1 MPVTA
6 LTYLVVGPAQSEVR
20 LTLSTPHSG
29 VVLEDEGPAS
39 RSCRERDG
47 WRHVSITRAP
57 LAQAHAARPSS
68 VPQGKLS
75 PHDAPMQQ
83 RMGVER
89 EGNLVGQEAGAH
101 LGRPQDASPAFDV
114 EEDFGEV

>member
-1 MPVTA
+1 MTA
-6 LTYLVVGPAQSEVR
+6 LTNMVVGPAQSEVR
-20 LTLSTPHSG
+20 LTFSTPNSAA
-29 VVLEDEGPAS
+29 VLADEGSAS

-75 PHDAPMQQ
+75 PHHAPVQQ

-89 EGNLVGQEAGAH
+89 EGNLAGQEAGAH
-101 LGRPQDASPAFDV
+101 QGRTQDASPAFDV

>member
-1 MPVTA
+1 
-6 LTYLVVGPAQSEVR
+6 
-20 LTLSTPHSG
+20 
-29 VVLEDEGPAS
+29 
-39 RSCRERDG
+39 
-47 WRHVSITRAP
+47 VSITRAP
-57 LAQAHAARPSS
+57 LAQAHTARPSS

>member
-1 MPVTA
+1 MDQPM
-6 LTYLVVGPAQSEVR
+6 R